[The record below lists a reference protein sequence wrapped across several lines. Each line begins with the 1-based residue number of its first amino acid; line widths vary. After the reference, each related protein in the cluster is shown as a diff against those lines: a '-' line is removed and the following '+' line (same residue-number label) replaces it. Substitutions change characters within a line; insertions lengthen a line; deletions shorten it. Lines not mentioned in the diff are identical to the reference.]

1 MHEVE
6 TAQNLKGDFS
16 NLLLRNVAIARL
28 DPLIEI
34 LLHVLEDE
42 VEVIVFADYFLQFD
56 CF

>member
-6 TAQNLKGDFS
+6 TAQDLKGDFS
-16 NLLLRNVAIARL
+16 NLLLGNVAIARL